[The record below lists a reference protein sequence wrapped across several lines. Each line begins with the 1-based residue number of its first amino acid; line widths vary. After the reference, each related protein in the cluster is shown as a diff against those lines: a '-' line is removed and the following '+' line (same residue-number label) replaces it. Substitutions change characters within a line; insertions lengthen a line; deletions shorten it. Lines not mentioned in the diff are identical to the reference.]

1 MLIKKGGITRNIDES
16 RLHEYKAK
24 GYAPLEA
31 PEAAPASA
39 ATGGEEKQ
47 PKKPNA
53 KE

>member
-1 MLIKKGGITRNIDES
+1 MLIKKGGITRNIDEN

-31 PEAAPASA
+31 PEAAPTPADV
-39 ATGGEEKQ
+39 GEKKQ
-47 PKKPNA
+47 TKKPNA